1 MGIEAMVIT
10 TTIDLEIKTI
20 EEIVVTKR
28 MTTILEVEE
37 GDQDHHLIKR
47 EIIKDI
53 DTTKVIKEEEAI
65 LGRNKEDK
73 RSLKLTHKEV
83 LSNYSKDFDF
93 Q

>member
-1 MGIEAMVIT
+1 MAIEAMVIAIM
-10 TTIDLEIKTI
+10 IDLEIKTI

-28 MTTILEVEE
+28 TTTILEVEE
-37 GDQDHHLIKR
+37 GDQDHHLIKK
-47 EIIKDI
+47 EIIKVI

-73 RSLKLTHKEV
+73 RSLKLIQKEV